1 MSARSQKEMRPT
13 RDCSCFIGG
22 RCSRQLEGDGKR
34 WRAMEALP
42 FETGRAGRWRGRHV
56 WEVGAVVGCGVFLGM
71 AGPRG
76 EARARSGR
84 SGASAGTVSRR
95 FM

>member
-1 MSARSQKEMRPT
+1 
-13 RDCSCFIGG
+13 
-22 RCSRQLEGDGKR
+22 
-34 WRAMEALP
+34 MEASP
-42 FETGRAGRWRGRHV
+42 FQTGRAGLEEQAVSGGRL
-56 WEVGAVVGCGVFLGM
+56 EAVVGHGVFLDM

>member
-1 MSARSQKEMRPT
+1 
-13 RDCSCFIGG
+13 
-22 RCSRQLEGDGKR
+22 
-34 WRAMEALP
+34 MEPSPLQ
-42 FETGRAGRWRGRHV
+42 TGRAGRWRGGYLGG
-56 WEVGAVVGCGVFLGM
+56 VGAVVGCEVFLGM

-84 SGASAGTVSRR
+84 SGASAGAVSRR